1 MAEITVRKIENNNIG
16 QKLTIEAQT
25 KYAELECFHMP
36 TNCYG
41 CPVGYQDH
49 NCGRNIP
56 WTTVDAQKRPET
68 CRLTEI
74 DFLMT
79 EKVSMFFGDRYEDA
93 YHKTMLQ
100 EWSQPEGQM
109 VSEKDVYLGIKLA
122 ILDDLY
128 ATVEKEFR
136 RQDNRAE
143 KRLNQGKSCLAVDG
157 QATGLE
163 KALKIIDAKRQEI
176 KEGLK
181 NEEN

>member
-1 MAEITVRKIENNNIG
+1 MAEVVVRKIENNSTG
-16 QKLTIEAQT
+16 QKLTIEVQT
-25 KYAELECFHMP
+25 KYSELECFRMP
-36 TNCYG
+36 ANCYN

-56 WTTVDAQKRPET
+56 WTEADAQKRPET
-68 CRLTEI
+68 CKLTEI

-79 EKVSMFFGDRYEDA
+79 EKVSMFFGDRYENA
-93 YHKTMLQ
+93 YRKTMLK

-109 VSEKDVYLGIKLA
+109 VSEKDVYLATSLA

-128 ATVEKEFR
+128 ATVEEEFR

-143 KRLNQGKSCLAVDG
+143 KRLNQGKDCSAADG

-163 KALKIIDAKRQEI
+163 KALKIIDVKRQEI

-181 NEEN
+181 K